1 MYHAIFLLASLASQ
15 GAEPATATVSEVPA
29 TSTSAPATASV
40 PSSASLDTLQQEGV
54 QIRGK
59 RRGGKVLDASIGKV
73 AAPLHETPRSVTVL
87 DADALRE
94 RDVRTITQSLAMVPG
109 VFTNGSNG
117 AGGYHYKARGYH
129 MPASV
134 YLVDGFPGVRAGGD
148 YSPSTFGIDRVV
160 FMRGPAGLEYGAMS
174 VPGGMINMITKAP
187 QEEPIRRVD
196 VRLGPWSQSSVGFGN
211 ASSGGVDVD
220 LAGKASDDGRLT
232 YRVVGNWEN
241 LSGFT
246 ADTRDSSRRFLG
258 SVLWKIDEAGRYNL
272 RPIVQW
278 DWTSRRAGSSSV
290 ISPSTSLS
298 TNDGKT
304 GIDQDDLT
312 SIDVNHSAGGRQDEQ
327 FLTGFD
333 FKARPV
339 DALAVNAAY
348 RWLSYDSEV
357 NQWTPVANTL
367 RQTNPSDPRSWTISR
382 QQSRSRTER
391 FGHAFDVNTQHVLN
405 LPGLLKNTATVG
417 WNGRFSGTNRS
428 ASATGRAHSPINVYT
443 GRASEALRDSALNLS
458 PSFLTETFAWNVYL
472 MDQVSTFDNR
482 LIVSGGLAWAG
493 ESLDRDYR
501 RTGILKDTVSN
512 LDKILADKSGGPIPS
527 VGVLFQVV
535 PEVSVYGSYATSYSL
550 PAGDAEDKQG
560 RTGGFDPATG
570 ANLEGGV
577 KFDMGRQSATLSVF
591 HVSQKDVM
599 VQSLAGD
606 LNANGKRYYT
616 QSDDEGRE
624 SFGVE
629 LAAELAPL
637 SGWTS
642 SIAAAWID
650 AQVNSSVD
658 SVADGSP
665 VDKTPEWSATV
676 YNRYAFASGILSGFA
691 ASATVNWQ
699 TERWMSTKTA
709 TAPDPLVMPWTTKVD
724 LGASYAI
731 TPRLEVAANLENV
744 FDETIVESGNTGASL
759 VLGSPRNLVVRLSY
773 DM

>member
-1 MYHAIFLLASLASQ
+1 MNHAILLMASLASQ
-15 GAEPATATVSEVPA
+15 GADSASPSEAPVV
-29 TSTSAPATASV
+29 TSTIVAPGAA
-40 PSSASLDTLQQEGV
+40 PSLDTLQQEGV

-59 RRGGKVLDASIGKV
+59 RRGGKVVDASLGKV

-87 DADALRE
+87 DADVLRE
-94 RDVRTITQSLAMVPG
+94 RNVRTITQSLAMVPG

-117 AGGYHYKARGYH
+117 SGGYHYKARGYH
-129 MPASV
+129 MPPSV
-134 YLVDGFPGVRAGGD
+134 YLVDGFQGVRAGGD

-160 FMRGPAGLEYGAMS
+160 FMRGPAGLEYGAMT
-174 VPGGMINMITKAP
+174 VPGGMVNMITKAP
-187 QEEPIRRVD
+187 QEEAIRRVD
-196 VRLGPWSQSSVGFGN
+196 VRMGPWSESSVGFGSA
-211 ASSGGVDVD
+211 ASWGVDVD
-220 LAGKASDDGRLT
+220 LAGKASEDGRLT

-246 ADTRDSSRRFLG
+246 ADSRDSSRRFLG
-258 SVLWKIDEAGRYNL
+258 SVLWKIDEAGRYTL

-278 DWTSRRAGSSSV
+278 DWTSRRAGASTV
-290 ISPSTSLS
+290 ISPSTSLA
-298 TNDGKT
+298 TNDGRT
-304 GIDQDDLT
+304 GIHQDDFT
-312 SIDVNHSAGGRQDEQ
+312 SVDVNHFAGGRQDEQ
-327 FLTGFD
+327 FTTGFD

-348 RWLSYDSEV
+348 RWLSYDTDI
-357 NQWTPVANTL
+357 NQWAPVASTLKQSNT
-367 RQTNPSDPRSWTISR
+367 SDPRSWTISR
-382 QQSRSRTER
+382 QQTKSRTER
-391 FGHAFDVNTQHVLN
+391 FGHAFDVNTQHVLD
-405 LPGLLKNTATVG
+405 LPGVLRNTATLG

-428 ASATGRAHSPINVYT
+428 LSATGRAHSPINVYT
-443 GRASEALRDSALNLS
+443 GRASEALRDSALNLT
-458 PSFLTETFAWNVYL
+458 PAFLTETFAWNVYL
-472 MDQVSTFDNR
+472 MDQVSTLDNR

-512 LDKILADKSGGPIPS
+512 LSKILADKSGGPIPT
-527 VGVLFQVV
+527 VGILYQVV
-535 PEVSVYGSYATSYSL
+535 PEVSVYGSFATSYSL

-560 RTGGFDPATG
+560 RTGEFDPTTG
-570 ANLEGGV
+570 TNLEGGV
-577 KFDMGRQSATLSVF
+577 KFDLGRNSATLSVF
-591 HVSQKDVM
+591 KVSQEGVL

-606 LNANGKRYYT
+606 LNANGKQYYR

-629 LAAELAPL
+629 LAAELSPL

-642 SIAAAWID
+642 SVAAAWID

-676 YNRYAFASGILSGFA
+676 HNRYAFATGILSGFA

-699 TERWMSTKTA
+699 TERWMSTKSA

-744 FDETIVESGNTGASL
+744 LDETIVESGNTGSSL
-759 VLGSPRNLVVRLSY
+759 TLGSPRNLVVRLSY